1 MQGFKGT
8 SPSVEKAQKGADFCI
23 SLPPGITLH
32 CSDGFDP
39 LHSVLLRSVMLVSW
53 VCLELQLAFTDL
65 SGCCA
70 DIFPQNVGVPQGS
83 CPERL
88 HFDFKLLV

>member
-32 CSDGFDP
+32 CNDGFDP
-39 LHSVLLRSVMLVSW
+39 LHSVLLRSVRPLK
-53 VCLELQLAFTDL
+53 
-65 SGCCA
+65 
-70 DIFPQNVGVPQGS
+70 VG
-83 CPERL
+83 
-88 HFDFKLLV
+88 

>member
-39 LHSVLLRSVMLVSW
+39 LHSVLLRSVRPLK
-53 VCLELQLAFTDL
+53 
-65 SGCCA
+65 
-70 DIFPQNVGVPQGS
+70 VG
-83 CPERL
+83 
-88 HFDFKLLV
+88 